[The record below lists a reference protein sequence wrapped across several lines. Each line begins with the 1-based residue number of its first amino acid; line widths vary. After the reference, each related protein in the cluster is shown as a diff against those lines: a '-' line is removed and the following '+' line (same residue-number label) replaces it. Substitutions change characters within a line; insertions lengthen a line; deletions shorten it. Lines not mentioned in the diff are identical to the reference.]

1 MSKEIISTKNAPVA
15 IGPYSQAIKVGNLL
29 FSSGQIPLDTATG
42 ELVNSDIKAAT
53 KRVLENL
60 KAILEEAGTS
70 LENVIKTV
78 VYLRDM
84 EDFAAVNEIYSQY
97 FTSKQPARSCVQVA
111 KLPKD
116 AMVEIEVVAM
126 APVANE

>member
-1 MSKEIISTKNAPVA
+1 MNKEIISTKKAPAA

-29 FSSGQIPLDTATG
+29 FSSGQIPLDPSTG

-60 KAILEEAGTS
+60 RGILEEAGTCF
-70 LENVIKTV
+70 ENVIKTV
-78 VYLRDM
+78 VYLKSM
-84 EDFAAVNEIYSQY
+84 KDFVAVNEIYSLY
-97 FTSKQPARSCVQVA
+97 FTEKEPARSCVQVA

-116 AMVEIEVVAM
+116 AMIEIEVIALV
-126 APVANE
+126 N